1 MLENI
6 RVRVEASFFSTDS
19 SLWTSWNEIGHN
31 RWYIRFPFDFP
42 SSLISLRIVIMY
54 DFYTRSFYDLFQR
67 WTISNRNG
75 ILWGEKVNVCRHD
88 DRTSRI
94 SRADRSFIKQIEI
107 PISYH
112 DGSTLP
118 TCLHKIRS
126 KVEAKRGETKHST
139 IDSLISRF
147 ELIKT
152 NTRQN
157 TLSAP
162 VLPPAVEKYL

>member
-1 MLENI
+1 MRLPSSRQI
-6 RVRVEASFFSTDS
+6 PRYGQVGTKLAIIDDISDSLSIS
-19 SLWTSWNEIGHN
+19 SLV
-31 RWYIRFPFDFP
+31 
-42 SSLISLRIVIMY
+42 SLRIVIIY

-67 WTISNRNG
+67 WTISNKNG

-88 DRTSRI
+88 DRTSQI

-112 DGSTLP
+112 DGSTLS

-139 IDSLISRF
+139 IDNLISRF

-152 NTRQN
+152 NTRRN